1 MNNCRRQF
9 SLCLPV
15 IFLLVAGALSAS
27 AGQSLSIRLVHA
39 TQQQQASTSGLS
51 DVAGVLQRSLPY
63 NHFSLKGS
71 SSMRLPAGETRSLGG
86 YSVQCS
92 GAQGQLKIQ
101 VRRGNKVLINT
112 TVALRDKTPL
122 VLGGL
127 SASTGKLLFV
137 FVAR

>member
-1 MNNCRRQF
+1 MNNYRYQF
-9 SLCLPV
+9 SLCV
-15 IFLLVAGALSAS
+15 VAIFLLAAGVFSAQ
-27 AGQSLSIRLVHA
+27 AGQTLSVRLIHA
-39 TQQQQASTSGLS
+39 TQQQQASSSGLS

-71 SSMRLPAGETRSLGG
+71 TSMRLPAGETRSLGG

-101 VRRGNKVLINT
+101 VRRGNKALINT

-127 SASTGKLLFV
+127 PASTGKLLLV